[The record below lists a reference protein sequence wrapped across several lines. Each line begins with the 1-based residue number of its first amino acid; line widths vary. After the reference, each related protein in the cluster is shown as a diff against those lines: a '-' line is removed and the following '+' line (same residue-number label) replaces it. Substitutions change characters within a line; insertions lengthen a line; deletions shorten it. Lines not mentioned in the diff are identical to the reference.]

1 MNIKQLPFKNLINRP
16 VRSVLL
22 VLIAAFMA
30 AAVFGGTVAASGM
43 RNGLD
48 SLQKRLGAD
57 IIVVPEDA
65 AEKND
70 LENILLQGTPA
81 YFYMDKSVEDDLK
94 AINGVA
100 ETSEQ
105 YFLVS
110 ANSECC
116 SVQVQIIGFD
126 EDSDIS
132 VKPWLKESYSGRL
145 GENEIIVG
153 SSLSTRVGHTLKLYG
168 VECKAVGKL
177 DETGTGLDTAIYTTP
192 DTVRRLIRASQEKG
206 IGVLSK
212 QSPDD
217 VISSVYIKVKD
228 GVDIDDVAAD
238 INLHLD
244 GVRAVRTRSMI
255 TGTAEKLAV
264 ISKSINGLMAAVW
277 ILAAVI
283 MSAALSVLANER
295 RREFAVLRTIGFSR
309 KRLGGLILSETA
321 VICLSGAFTGILLTA
336 LTVFPFGKLI
346 ETKTGLPYLSPDIL
360 HVLVYALAAFAAVM
374 LTGPLASAYSAYRLS
389 RVDTG
394 RILREGD

>member
-145 GENEIIVG
+145 GVNEIIVG

-321 VICLSGAFTGILLTA
+321 VICLSGAFAGILLTA
-336 LTVFPFGKLI
+336 LTVFSFGKLI
-346 ETKTGLPYLSPDIL
+346 ETKTGLPYLSPDIPQ
-360 HVLVYALAAFAAVM
+360 VLVYALIAFAAVM

>member
-1 MNIKQLPFKNLINRP
+1 MNIKQLPIKNLINRP

-22 VLIAAFMA
+22 VLIAALMTS
-30 AAVFGGTVAASGM
+30 AVFGGAVTAASM
-43 RNGLD
+43 SNGLD

-65 AEKND
+65 SAKTD

-81 YFYMDKSVEDDLK
+81 YFYMDKSVEDKLK
-94 AINGVA
+94 NIDGVDR
-100 ETSEQ
+100 TSVQ

-110 ANSECC
+110 ANAECC
-116 SVQVQIIGFD
+116 TVQVQIIGFD

-132 VKPWLKESYSGRL
+132 VKPWLKESYSGKL

-177 DETGTGLDTAIYTTP
+177 DATGTGLDTAIYTTP
-192 DTVRRLIRASQEKG
+192 DTVRRLIKASQEKG
-206 IGVLSK
+206 IGVLAK

-228 GVDIDDVAAD
+228 GEDIDDVAAD
-238 INLHLD
+238 INLHVD
-244 GVRAVRTRSMI
+244 GVQAVRTRSMI
-255 TGTAEKLAV
+255 TGTADKLAV
-264 ISKSINGLMAAVW
+264 ISKSINAIIIAVW
-277 ILAAVI
+277 VLAAVI

-309 KRLGGLILSETA
+309 KKLGGLILSETA
-321 VICLSGAFTGILLTA
+321 LICLSGALVGILLTA
-336 LTVFPFGKLI
+336 LTVFPFGSLI
-346 ETKTGLPYLSPDIL
+346 ETKTGLPYLSPNIL
-360 HVLVYALAAFAAVM
+360 HILIYALTAFAAVM
-374 LTGPLASAYSAYRLS
+374 ITGPLASAFSAYRLS

-394 RILREGD
+394 SILREGD

>member
-126 EDSDIS
+126 EDSDIF

-321 VICLSGAFTGILLTA
+321 VICLSGAFAGILLTA

-346 ETKTGLPYLSPDIL
+346 ETKTGLPYLSPDIPQ
-360 HVLVYALAAFAAVM
+360 VLVYALIAFAAVM